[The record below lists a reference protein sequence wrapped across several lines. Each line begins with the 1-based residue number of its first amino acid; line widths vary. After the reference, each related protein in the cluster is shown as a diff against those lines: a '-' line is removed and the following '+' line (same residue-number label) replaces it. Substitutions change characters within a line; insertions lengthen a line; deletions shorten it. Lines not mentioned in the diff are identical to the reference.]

1 MEHFGACVATVIII
15 SFSALCTMAHLF
27 KNSPKMDQVFFKSMD
42 CRHSLKAST
51 KVCFLIC
58 NEFHMFIL
66 FWPEKVHFEVKFL
79 LFLTFT
85 LIIFLV
91 QTLQCAETIILDLF
105 YPWKDEKTNL
115 KSRILNQNCRNFNLK
130 NVYYSCYKSLASKN
144 YFLAGMFAFL
154 SNAMIWFCDLRVQ

>member
-15 SFSALCTMAHLF
+15 SFSALCTMANLF
-27 KNSPKMDQVFFKSMD
+27 KNNPKMDQVFFQKD

-51 KVCFLIC
+51 KVFFSHIC

-66 FWPEKVHFEVKFL
+66 FWPKKVHFEAKFL

-91 QTLQCAETIILDLF
+91 QTLQCEEAIILELF
-105 YPWKDEKTNL
+105 YPWKDEKTTL
-115 KSRILNQNCRNFNLK
+115 RSRILYQKL
-130 NVYYSCYKSLASKN
+130 
-144 YFLAGMFAFL
+144 L
-154 SNAMIWFCDLRVQ
+154 SEILILRFCALRMHCKI